1 MSNLRNRVQLLGH
14 LGNTPEVTTLESG
27 RKMAKFSLATNEFY
41 TNKDGDKIQNTDWHN
56 IIAWERMAEIAEDYL
71 SKGREV
77 IVVGKLIYNSY
88 ETEEGEKKYFTQIQA
103 NEIQML

>member
-14 LGNTPEVTTLESG
+14 LGNTPEITTLESG

-41 TNKDGDKIQNTDWHN
+41 TNKQGDKIQNTDWHN

-71 SKGREV
+71 SKGKEV
-77 IVVGKLIYNSY
+77 IVVGKIVYNSY

>member
-1 MSNLRNRVQLLGH
+1 MSNLRNHVQLLGH

>member
-1 MSNLRNRVQLLGH
+1 MSNLRNHVQLLGH

-41 TNKDGDKIQNTDWHN
+41 TNKQGDKIQNTDWHN

-71 SKGREV
+71 SKGKEV
-77 IVVGKLIYNSY
+77 IVVGKIVYNSY